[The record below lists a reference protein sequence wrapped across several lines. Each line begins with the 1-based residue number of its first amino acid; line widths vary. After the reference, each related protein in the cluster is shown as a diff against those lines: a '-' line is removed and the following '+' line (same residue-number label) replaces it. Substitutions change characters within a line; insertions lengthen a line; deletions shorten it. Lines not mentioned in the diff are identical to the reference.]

1 MTQPPA
7 TPQKQTKIVI
17 VGGGFAGV
25 YAARSL
31 ERLWGDSPE
40 VSITLISRENYFLI
54 TPLLFE
60 ASSGVLE
67 PRHAVNPI
75 RRMFDGHVQF
85 VQANV
90 ESVDLEKHQ
99 VTAKLSDEHT
109 RQFDF
114 DHIVLA
120 LGGVTNKNLIP
131 GSDFART
138 FKTLYDAISLRNHCI
153 ANFEAADVETDE
165 KRKRML
171 LSFVIVGGGLVGLE
185 LQGELTEFIKNIA
198 RAYPRIKPD
207 WVRFELIEAGPRL
220 VPEMDEDLGKYALK
234 VLVDRGVTV
243 RLNTRVKAI
252 ENHKV
257 HVTETESIDA
267 ETIILAAGVAVN
279 PLIAALPV
287 EKNPKNRVIVDAT
300 MRSKSHPNVWA
311 LGDCAA
317 IPDPDGKPYPQLAQH
332 ALREARL
339 IGRNITA
346 VIRGQSPK
354 PFIYKNKGTLAALG
368 RHKGVGR
375 VFKFKIYG
383 FLAWWVWRTYYLMQ
397 MPRFDRRLR
406 IVIDW
411 TVALFF
417 KNDVVELDMLTR
429 R

>member
-1 MTQPPA
+1 MDAASAKST
-7 TPQKQTKIVI
+7 KQTKIV
-17 VGGGFAGV
+17 VLGGGFAGV

-31 ERLWGDSPE
+31 ERLWGASAE
-40 VSITLISRENYFLI
+40 VSITLISRENYFLM

-75 RRMFDGHVQF
+75 RPMFDHVRF
-85 VQANV
+85 VQATV
-90 ESVDLEKHQ
+90 ENIDVNSCL
-99 VTAKLSDEHT
+99 VTARLTDDQT
-109 RQFDF
+109 RQFEF

-120 LGGVTNKNLIP
+120 LGGVTNKSLIP
-131 GSDFART
+131 GSDSART
-138 FKTLYDAISLRNHCI
+138 FKSLYDAISLRNQCI
-153 ANFEAADVETDE
+153 ANFERADIETDE
-165 KRKRML
+165 KRRREL
-171 LSFVIVGGGLVGLE
+171 LTFVIIGGGLVGLE
-185 LQGELTEFIKNIA
+185 LQGELTEFIKNIG
-198 RAYPRIKPD
+198 RAYPRISQNL
-207 WVRFELIEAGPRL
+207 VRFELIEAGSRL
-220 VPEMDEDLGKYALK
+220 VPEMDEELGTYAMKILAR
-234 VLVDRGVTV
+234 RGVNIRV
-243 RLNTRVKAI
+243 NTRVRGI

-257 HVTETESIDA
+257 HVTETETIEA

-287 EKNPKNRVIVDAT
+287 EKNERNRVVVDAT

-317 IPDPDGKPYPQLAQH
+317 IPDPQGKPYPQLAQH

-339 IGRNITA
+339 VGRNITA
-346 VIRGQSPK
+346 VIRGGSPQ

-383 FLAWWVWRTYYLMQ
+383 FIAWWVWRTYYLMQ
-397 MPRFDRRLR
+397 MPRFDRKLR
-406 IVIDW
+406 IIIDW

-417 KNDVVELDMLTR
+417 KNDVVELDVITR